1 MTLRTPETQQTP
13 RTPRTQ
19 QAQGTQG
26 TEQIKGKNILVTG
39 GAGFIGSH
47 IVDRLAPD
55 NKVFV
60 LDNLFNGSMEN
71 LAKSQ
76 DRITFIKGDI
86 RDKELVADAVSKV
99 EYIFHLAAHVSV
111 IRSLKDPYLDM
122 EVNIKGMLN
131 LLEANRNN
139 PNLKRLVH
147 SSSAAV
153 YGEAKYLPIDEECPL
168 NPESPYAVSKMAAEK
183 YAFVYSKVY
192 GLPVT
197 AVRYFNAYGPRQD
210 TSEYANAISIF
221 MRLTREGK
229 PLTVFGDGEQMRDF
243 VFVGDIVNANI
254 LAATQSNAVGEV
266 FNIAGEVHTINQ
278 LIRNIREVTGK
289 EVPVS
294 YQPFRKG
301 EIIHSKAS
309 IDKAKNLLGY
319 APQTGLKEGIR
330 MTWGEIV
337 KRIS

>member
-1 MTLRTPETQQTP
+1 MTQRTLRTPGTLQTQQT
-13 RTPRTQ
+13 Q
-19 QAQGTQG
+19 QL
-26 TEQIKGKNILVTG
+26 KGKNILVTG

-183 YAFVYSKVY
+183 YAFVYQKVY

-197 AVRYFNAYGPRQD
+197 ALRSFNAYGPRQD
-210 TSEYANAISIF
+210 TSAYANAIHIF
-221 MRLTREGK
+221 LSRTKKGE
-229 PLTVFGDGEQMRDF
+229 PLAIFGDGEQTRDF

-254 LAATQSNAVGEV
+254 LAAVRPNAVGEI
-266 FNIAGEVHTINQ
+266 FNIAGEAHTVNQ
-278 LIRNIREVTGK
+278 LIQVIREVTSK

-301 EIIHSKAS
+301 EIIHSKAN
-309 IDKAKNLLGY
+309 IEKAKKLLGY
-319 APQTGLKEGIR
+319 APKTNFKEGIR
-330 MTWGEIV
+330 QTWQALNE
-337 KRIS
+337 KK